1 MPIYWHKGLIF
12 NLLLQ
17 IIFTHTT
24 DILDGV
30 SIWLWFGS
38 SIFCRVFNSGRPR
51 QGLTRLARKDAGG
64 RCCAARR
71 RPWEPPQPANSPP
84 GNRGQARKARLPP
97 NLSYLSKIWV
107 YPFKNQAFTP
117 GVKAF
122 R

>member
-1 MPIYWHKGLIF
+1 MPIYWHKVMIF

-51 QGLTRLARKDAGG
+51 QGLTRLARKGAGG

-97 NLSYLSKIWV
+97 NYLIFPKYGYIPLKIRLLLPV
-107 YPFKNQAFTP
+107 
-117 GVKAF
+117 
-122 R
+122 